1 MIQDRVS
8 HFVTGMGRSQQV
20 DEVGIV
26 LVQGTTA
33 RTTWPTR
40 PVRGTHGRLSRGTV
54 PGMRSPPISAVCLLC
69 TFPRSHFLMNRSRA
83 RRGEPRQIRRGG
95 KCDSTVGLPQQPAG
109 QNHPHGILGNAGEG
123 EFVPEGRG
131 VDGRI
136 PGGFRLTQYLQ
147 ETKHTWHWL

>member
-1 MIQDRVS
+1 
-8 HFVTGMGRSQQV
+8 MGRSQQV